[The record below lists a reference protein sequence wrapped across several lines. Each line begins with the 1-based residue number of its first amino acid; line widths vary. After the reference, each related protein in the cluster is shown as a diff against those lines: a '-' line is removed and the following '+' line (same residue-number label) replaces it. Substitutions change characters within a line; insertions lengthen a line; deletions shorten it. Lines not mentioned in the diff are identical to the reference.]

1 MPLMA
6 ILCISHKRVQRPL
19 GLGNLKMGSKMDHK
33 MALLWPQVGPEA
45 ASASLLAAF
54 GGPGFQVALGNLK
67 MGPKMGTK
75 MALLWPQVAPEAA
88 SASLLAAFGGPGFQV
103 DLVDL
108 KTGPKMGNKMVCL
121 WPQVAPEAASG
132 SPREPLGSPGSFW
145 EPLEPL
151 WTTFWSLFGP
161 LLVAIL
167 GLMALV

>member
-1 MPLMA
+1 
-6 ILCISHKRVQRPL
+6 
-19 GLGNLKMGSKMDHK
+19 

-108 KTGPKMGNKMVCL
+108 KTGPKMGNLQQSCNKMVL
-121 WPQVAPEAASG
+121 FWGPFGVIFWSF
-132 SPREPLGSPGSFW
+132 LGSF
-145 EPLEPL
+145 
-151 WTTFWSLFGP
+151 FGP
-161 LLVAIL
+161 LFGHFLDHFWVPFW
-167 GLMALV
+167 G